1 MTVIKGN
8 KPTFFMHVATL
19 ISISLIVACVSP
31 PKEKSRNIIGPPV
44 DDRSTPVNILKED
57 LPIIEESKLPKGAV
71 EANFLSER
79 EPFFAVV
86 EKADKRNGRT
96 TIAFENAAAP
106 KIVIPDTYGAT
117 LSTLRFDT
125 FDRDLLLVKAKLK
138 DPVFTKHYVYILRN
152 NQWNLVVNGF
162 SIHKDNNPESLKPI
176 VVDPENTNNM
186 KRYYSVF
193 DLDETSSKGYTWRLL
208 TESVPILN
216 R

>member
-8 KPTFFMHVATL
+8 KPIFFMQVATIL
-19 ISISLIVACVSP
+19 TVSLIIGCGAP
-31 PKEKSRNIIGPPV
+31 PQNKSKNIIGPNTDETTV
-44 DDRSTPVNILKED
+44 PVNIPKEN
-57 LPIIEESKLPKGAV
+57 LPVIEEPKLPKGAV
-71 EANFLSER
+71 TANFLSNNK
-79 EPFFAVV
+79 PFFGVV
-86 EKADKRNGRT
+86 DNVDKRNGRT
-96 TIAFENAAAP
+96 TIVFQDAVAP

-117 LSTLRFDT
+117 LTTLRFDE

-138 DPVFTKHYVYILRN
+138 DPVFTKHFLYVLRN
-152 NQWNLVVNGF
+152 NQWKLVVNGF

-176 VVDPENTNNM
+176 VVDAENPRNM